1 MLKLSLPLVVEGK
14 YDKARLAQVVDTTIV
29 TTEGFGIFNNQEKTA
44 LLRRIGQRGIIVLC
58 DSDGGGTVI
67 RSHLKSALNGKKIYD
82 LYIPQIPGKERRKRQ
97 AGKAGFL
104 GVEGMDNQTLENLFL
119 RLAEAHPE
127 ILASSQTQTDT
138 AEAAAPVGEITK
150 TDLFCLGL
158 TGGEGS
164 SERRDALCAHIG
176 FPKGMTPNAL
186 LSALQMLYTPET
198 LAELCGDLFGER

>member
-14 YDKARLAQVVDTTIV
+14 YDKARLAQVVDATIV
-29 TTEGFGIFNNQEKTA
+29 TTEGFGVFNNQEKTA

-67 RSHLKSALNGKKIYD
+67 RSHLKSALSGKTKIYD
-82 LYIPQIPGKERRKRQ
+82 LYIPQIPGKERRKKK

-104 GVEGMDNQTLENLFL
+104 GVEGMDNQTLEALFQ

-127 ILASSQTQTDT
+127 ILASSQTQTD
-138 AEAAAPVGEITK
+138 PVTPAKEITK

-164 SERRDALCAHIG
+164 SERRDTLCAHIG

-186 LSALQMLYTPET
+186 LSALQMLYTPES